1 MEARERACVDQTWDQ
16 LVFDDFL
23 LAHKRTQHLR
33 LRDVSCCT
41 NYKCFLERGLQD
53 DTPDAEVNP
62 LLQQAIGY
70 AGVIGTQMAWEVGR
84 INDEVHFLSLMISCD

>member
-1 MEARERACVDQTWDQ
+1 MEARERACVDHTWDQ

-23 LAHKRTQHLR
+23 LAHKRTQRLR
-33 LRDVSCCT
+33 LRDVSCTT
-41 NYKCFLERGLQD
+41 NYKRFLERGLQD
-53 DTPDAEVNP
+53 DTSDAEVDL

-84 INDEVHFLSLMISCD
+84 INDEVRFCHCTILCD